1 MVRNKEEFPSSRLA
15 AFLAA
20 APPTAAAKGKRSRLT
35 SDAAS
40 PDPVEALPAIAFPD
54 AAVTLPQRSP
64 RPRWIAG
71 PLVEPEANARK
82 AFWPFVYHD
91 LENRAWVLSVRFTAP
106 GRVNG

>member
-82 AFWPFVYHD
+82 PF
-91 LENRAWVLSVRFTAP
+91 
-106 GRVNG
+106 GRSFITIWKIELGSSLYVSQHPAG